1 MNEELLR
8 KVYDARNNAQELLP
22 PLKRLLHRLSDL
34 REQKRRKEAVE
45 LLEQLGNA
53 VNELITYSL
62 FGCQQV
68 GGVDTLLSKVGA
80 MVANGTFMVAGLVG
94 NRKYYDPE
102 DGAMNR
108 PYSIRAIFDLMNSL
122 SKELRRW
129 AKEKTKASESAQGT
143 AKATAGNTT
152 TEGENARENAPTPSR
167 RWHTRKAVK
176 QNDLLNLCKNFDVIP
191 ADTTEKELNGAI
203 FYADW
208 RYIYSTALKK
218 TYIKRM
224 IATIASAYFDT
235 DYRRASAQSIGTTAE
250 NLSKGGTSEPLAQFI
265 LEIRKITG

>member
-22 PLKRLLHRLSDL
+22 PLKGLLHRLSDL
-34 REQKRRKEAVE
+34 REQNRRKKAVE

-68 GGVDTLLSKVGA
+68 GGVDTLLSKAGA
-80 MVANGTFMVAGLVG
+80 MVANGTLMVAGLVG

-102 DGAMNR
+102 DGAMNK

-143 AKATAGNTT
+143 AKAKAGNTT
-152 TEGENARENAPTPSR
+152 APTASTHQKARQELSEEEKDKLLRGHRKKLGMLVR
-167 RWHTRKAVK
+167 RGIMKA
-176 QNDLLNLCKNFDVIP
+176 DYSC
-191 ADTTEKELNGAI
+191 ADGVEKEL
-203 FYADW
+203 YAFCVGVVWCGDK
-208 RYIYSTALKK
+208 ISKGSITISTTALPSGLKELLRFGYLSQYRSKLQGKK
-218 TYIKRM
+218 KSKNYTQIFR
-224 IATIASAYFDT
+224 
-235 DYRRASAQSIGTTAE
+235 E
-250 NLSKGGTSEPLAQFI
+250 LSD
-265 LEIRKITG
+265 